1 MTFYSV
7 YNIKIKNNY
16 TWRIRFLFLALI
28 CLLFT
33 VGAKCSTGAIAT
45 ILIIISLFV
54 PDKIKRVLKSPWI
67 VMGSMV
73 ASALFPT
80 FMTVIMNNSTGTPM
94 DKLHGGAKRMA
105 QMSNIGGGSKATGG
119 GGVDEGMKA
128 MLQYTWANTV
138 KIRRLK
144 PRMWLRSCWPAV

>member
-1 MTFYSV
+1 M
-7 YNIKIKNNY
+7 
-16 TWRIRFLFLALI
+16 FLALI

-80 FMTVIMNNSTGTPM
+80 FMTVIMNNSIVRYIVVQVFHESVDLNFRNVIYNNHIFQLISKSFWYGYGYNNTM
-94 DKLHGGAKRMA
+94 MLDKTNQVFSNA
-105 QMSNIGGGSKATGG
+105 QNIMVS
-119 GGVDEGMKA
+119 
-128 MLQYTWANTV
+128 
-138 KIRRLK
+138 
-144 PRMWLRSCWPAV
+144 